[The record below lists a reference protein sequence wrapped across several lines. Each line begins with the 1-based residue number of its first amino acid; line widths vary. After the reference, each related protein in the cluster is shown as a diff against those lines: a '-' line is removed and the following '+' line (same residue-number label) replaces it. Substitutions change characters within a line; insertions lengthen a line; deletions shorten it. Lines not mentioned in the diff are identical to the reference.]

1 MGFDFESY
9 KTQCLTIANAF
20 KDLTNAKSSQ
30 EQYEAVLTANAM
42 VPTQAVAKI
51 EKEIIL
57 KGSKFRP
64 IDAYQF

>member
-1 MGFDFESY
+1 MSFDFEAY
-9 KTQCLTIANAF
+9 KVQCLAIAESF
-20 KDLTNAKSSQ
+20 KDLINANVSYS
-30 EQYEAVLTANAM
+30 QYETTLAFNAN
-42 VPTQAVAKI
+42 VTPKAVAKI